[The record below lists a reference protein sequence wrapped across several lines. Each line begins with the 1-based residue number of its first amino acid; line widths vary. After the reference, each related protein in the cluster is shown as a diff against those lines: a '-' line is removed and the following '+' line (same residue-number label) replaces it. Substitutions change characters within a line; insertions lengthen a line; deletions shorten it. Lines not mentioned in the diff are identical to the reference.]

1 MDEALGESLKL
12 AYDPIVHVA
21 AVKPKRG
28 RPAKGETLPAPVN
41 AAREALKYAVK
52 PSDMTT
58 GGAWLL
64 ELTRQLDKLRF
75 IASGGVLKD
84 ILGERDKETNEDL
97 LLREN
102 SEGST
107 KDCTLVFAWRRPVRR
122 YKRHPLPPNA
132 PRPIPISS

>member
-1 MDEALGESLKL
+1 
-12 AYDPIVHVA
+12 
-21 AVKPKRG
+21 
-28 RPAKGETLPAPVN
+28 
-41 AAREALKYAVK
+41 VK

-58 GGAWLL
+58 DGARLL

-102 SEGST
+102 SESEST
-107 KDCTLVFAWRRPVRR
+107 EAGKLFFNWRRPVRR
-122 YKRHPLPPNA
+122 YKRQ
-132 PRPIPISS
+132 R